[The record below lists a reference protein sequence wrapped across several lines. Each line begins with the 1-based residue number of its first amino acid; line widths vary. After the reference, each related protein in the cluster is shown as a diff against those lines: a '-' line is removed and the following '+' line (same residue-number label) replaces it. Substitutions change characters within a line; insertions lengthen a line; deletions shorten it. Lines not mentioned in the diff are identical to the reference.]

1 MPLRSDLRLFLLLAF
16 GISWCIAGIGALT
29 GVDATSGLAYSVVAL
44 GFMLG
49 PALAAILLVVF
60 FRRKGWGAL
69 GLGFGGV
76 RWGPMA
82 WTALYGLALVPVTLL
97 VCWCFGNLLGFDAF
111 GDVALTQARV
121 ESSVVAMAE
130 AAGQNGELA
139 RKALGGMQLPG
150 AVWLLLFLAMA
161 LGAAVTL
168 NVPAM
173 LGEELGWRGVMYA
186 LLDGWP
192 PRRRIVFTGVVWGL
206 WHAPLIAMGHNYG
219 EHRLAGIA
227 LMVVFCM
234 LLAVLF
240 DRARTMAASVWAAVL
255 LHGLINGSAGA
266 FALFTQGGHPLVA
279 SPAGLAGMVA
289 IALMIAI
296 LALSDRARAR

>member
-16 GISWCIAGIGALT
+16 GISWCIAGAGALV
-29 GVDATSGLAYSVVAL
+29 GVDAASGFAYMLVAG
-44 GFMLG
+44 GFMFG
-49 PALAAILLVVF
+49 PALAAILLVVLI
-60 FRRKGWGAL
+60 RRQGWGAL
-69 GLGFGGV
+69 GLGFGHV
-76 RWGPMA
+76 RWRSIA
-82 WTALYGLALVPVTLL
+82 WTALGGLSLVPLTLL

-186 LLDGWP
+186 LLEGWP
-192 PRRRIVFTGVVWGL
+192 AWRRILFTGVVWGL
-206 WHAPLIAMGHNYG
+206 WHAPVIAMGHNYG
-219 EHRLAGIA
+219 EHRLVGIP

-240 DRARTMAASVWAAVL
+240 DRARTTAASVWAAVL

-266 FALFTQGGHPLVA
+266 FALFTKGGHPLVA
-279 SPAGLAGMVA
+279 SPVGLAGMLA
-289 IALMIAI
+289 IALMIVGLLLI
-296 LALSDRARAR
+296 DRARAR